1 VPDVLYFD
9 LMGVILR
16 SHFDD
21 HFDRI
26 GPYFANAHIAYRD
39 LEIVATS
46 KDFGYSTMIQRYWG
60 TSTDGHDFDFT
71 FRITGLLRKKEG
83 KWKWV
88 HEHVS
93 FPVDMVTQKGDFTC
107 GLDASTSL
115 YLERKE

>member
-71 FRITGLLRKKEG
+71 FRITGLMSMCRSP
-83 KWKWV
+83 WIW
-88 HEHVS
+88 
-93 FPVDMVTQKGDFTC
+93 
-107 GLDASTSL
+107 
-115 YLERKE
+115 